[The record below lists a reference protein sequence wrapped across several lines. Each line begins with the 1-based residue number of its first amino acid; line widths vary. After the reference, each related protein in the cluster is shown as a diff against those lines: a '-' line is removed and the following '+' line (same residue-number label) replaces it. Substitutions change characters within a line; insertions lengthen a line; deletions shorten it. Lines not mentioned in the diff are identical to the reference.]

1 MIQLTLFDEPIEIEY
16 LPKSK
21 KLSNLKWSFSKRG
34 MLEQCPR
41 KYYYQYYGSIKNA
54 AKNELKKEELRFLKK
69 LQNRYLRSG
78 DILHF
83 IIRWYLKKL
92 QLGES
97 LSLDWL
103 QQWALDVFRKDIRYS
118 QQYIH
123 GSPLSDD
130 FRQPKLLQEFYY
142 KLSDAQFLCDEA
154 EERLIGALT
163 NFVKNQNFAQFH
175 EGASD
180 PTALIEEIVHMKNNY
195 FTLNGKVDLAYQK
208 DDKVVM
214 VDWKIGDSGSS
225 DDSLQMLAYAL
236 WAKQKF
242 ELPSNSITLHLA
254 HLGNNTVS
262 TFNVDEKKL
271 RRVEARILQDLDRMQ
286 AADNR
291 GKRVL

>member
-1 MIQLTLFDEPIEIEY
+1 MNVKT
-16 LPKSK
+16 
-21 KLSNLKWSFSKRG
+21 NV
-34 MLEQCPR
+34 
-41 KYYYQYYGSIKNA
+41 NTT
-54 AKNELKKEELRFLKK
+54 
-69 LQNRYLRSG
+69 
-78 DILHF
+78 
-83 IIRWYLKKL
+83 
-92 QLGES
+92 
-97 LSLDWL
+97 
-103 QQWALDVFRKDIRYS
+103 
-118 QQYIH
+118 
-123 GSPLSDD
+123 
-130 FRQPKLLQEFYY
+130 YY